1 MLSEP
6 MLIFAAVFIASMLLT
21 GIIRRMALARGV
33 LDVPNERSSH
43 VLPTPRGGGMAIV
56 VTVLFT
62 IGVMYARGNV
72 RPDLAAVLL
81 IGGPFV
87 ALIGFIDDLRS
98 VSVRARLAVQFAA
111 FGWCV
116 YCLGPLP
123 PVHLGF
129 AIVDLGLAGSIAAV
143 IFLVWFL
150 NIYNFMDGIDG
161 IASVEAISVL
171 TFATLLLFWQRG
183 EPSIVFA
190 LLVVAAAAAGFLIWN
205 WPPARIFMGDAGSGF
220 LGFFVGS
227 IAWETIVRGRLSI
240 WVWLILL
247 GAFIVDATV
256 TLLRRWSRGANL
268 AEAHRSHAY
277 QRLSR
282 KYRSH
287 LKVTLGILLINAF
300 WLDPLAYLAA
310 ARPALGAALAA
321 MAWLPLIV
329 VAWICGAGTEGDNID
344 G

>member
-1 MLSEP
+1 
-6 MLIFAAVFIASMLLT
+6 MLIFAGVFIASMMLT
-21 GIIRRMALARGV
+21 GIIRRLALARGMI
-33 LDVPNERSSH
+33 DIPNARSSH
-43 VLPTPRGGGMAIV
+43 VLPTPRGGGLAIV
-56 VTVLFT
+56 VTVLFA
-62 IGVMYARGNV
+62 IGVAYARGNV
-72 RPDLAAVLL
+72 PPDLAAVLL
-81 IGGPFV
+81 VGGPLV
-87 ALIGFIDDLRS
+87 ALIGCIDDIRS
-98 VSVRARLAVQFAA
+98 VSVAARLAVQFAA

-129 AIVDLGLAGSIAAV
+129 AVVNLGVGGSIAAV
-143 IFLVWFL
+143 VLLVWFL

-161 IASVEAISVL
+161 IASVEAISVM
-171 TFATLLLFWQRG
+171 TFATLLIFWQQG

-190 LLVVAAAAAGFLIWN
+190 LLVVVAAAAGFLIWN

-227 IAWETIVRGRLSI
+227 IAWATIVRGRLSI

-256 TLLRRWSRGANL
+256 TLLRRWHRGARL

-282 KYRSH
+282 KYQSH
-287 LKVTLGILLINAF
+287 LKVTLGILFINAL

-310 ARPALGAALAA
+310 ARPALGAVLAA
-321 MAWLPLIV
+321 VAWLPLIAAAV
-329 VAWICGAGTEGDNID
+329 FAGAGIEGD
-344 G
+344 